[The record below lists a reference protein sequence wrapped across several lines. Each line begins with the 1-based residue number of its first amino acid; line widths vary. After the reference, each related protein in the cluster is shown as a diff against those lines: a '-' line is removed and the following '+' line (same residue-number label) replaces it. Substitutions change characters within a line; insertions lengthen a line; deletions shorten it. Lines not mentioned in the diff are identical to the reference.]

1 MEADDKLLVQQCL
14 KGHKKAFETIVDK
27 YQKVVYNLGYR
38 LSGNFDDAED
48 IAQCTFIKAFE
59 RLESYNPKYKFFSWL
74 YRIAVNESLN
84 LIKSKKRTKT
94 LEAPQTTGE
103 KNPEQHYLEI
113 ELSDKIQSALMQL
126 DPQHR
131 LLILLKHFQYFSYK
145 DISESLDIPEKTVKS
160 RLYTARQL
168 LKDELMKKGGLQ

>member
-14 KGHKKAFETIVDK
+14 KGYKKAFETIVDR

-74 YRIAVNESLN
+74 YRIAINESLN
-84 LIKSKKRTKT
+84 LIKTKKRSEP
-94 LEAPQTTGE
+94 LEMQQLSAE
-103 KNPEQHYLEI
+103 KNPEQRYMEI
-113 ELSDKIQSALMQL
+113 ELSNKIQLALMQL
-126 DPQHR
+126 NPQYR
-131 LLILLKHFQYFSYK
+131 LLILLKHFQYCSYHEIS
-145 DISESLDIPEKTVKS
+145 DILDIPEKTVKS
-160 RLYTARQL
+160 RLYIARQL
-168 LKDELMKKGGLQ
+168 LKDELMKRGSLQ